1 MINKSN
7 LLFDDNTNI
16 FLNKIR
22 KKYSLPKII
31 NELNKLKN
39 LSVFILGEIIVDEY
53 IFTEAVGKSGKES
66 MLVLEKKNEK
76 KFLGGAGYTAN
87 LLSNFVKKIRLCSF
101 VGTDKKEVNFIKKK
115 L

>member
-16 FLNKIR
+16 FLNKIK

-39 LSVFILGEIIVDEY
+39 ISVYVLGEIIVDEY
-53 IFTEAVGKSGKES
+53 IFTEAVGKSG
-66 MLVLEKKNEK
+66 
-76 KFLGGAGYTAN
+76 
-87 LLSNFVKKIRLCSF
+87 
-101 VGTDKKEVNFIKKK
+101 
-115 L
+115 